1 MNVLIINGHPDTES
15 YNKALADAYYEG
27 VLTNV
32 DVNTTLIEVGALE
45 FNLNLKYGYRRRME
59 LEPDLEFA
67 IKEIKKANHIV
78 WVLPLWW
85 GGMPAVL
92 KGFLDR
98 ILLPGIAFE
107 LEEGKTFQKKLFKN
121 KTSSIILTAD
131 TPKWY
136 YRLFLKSALLYQFKK
151 GILEF
156 CGIKLKKT
164 TYIAP
169 IRNSTLTFREN
180 WLKKIKMLGKQLT

>member
-15 YNKALADAYYEG
+15 YNKALANAYYEG

-32 DVNTTLIEVGALE
+32 DVNATLIEVGTLE
-45 FNLNLKYGYRRRME
+45 FNPNLKYGYRKRME

-67 IKEIKKANHIV
+67 IEEIKKANHIV

-85 GGMPAVL
+85 GGMPAIL

-169 IRNSTLTFREN
+169 IRNSALTFREN
-180 WLKKIKMLGKQLT
+180 WLKKIKMLGKQLK